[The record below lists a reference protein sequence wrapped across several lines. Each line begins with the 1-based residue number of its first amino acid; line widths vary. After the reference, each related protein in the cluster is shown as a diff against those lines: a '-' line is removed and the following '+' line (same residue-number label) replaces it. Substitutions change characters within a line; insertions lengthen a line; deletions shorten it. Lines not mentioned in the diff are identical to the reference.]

1 MEREMGL
8 AGFGWDRVPPV
19 KMVGLISEHRPN
31 NSAGHDDDVKCF
43 DGDAIGDAIGRRA
56 NGDDENNDDADCD
69 KNVSWFTKLMRMIVM
84 KTKIK
89 EGVRIPVPINKKC
102 SFIIWAKLQ
111 FTV

>member
-56 NGDDENNDDADCD
+56 NGDEKCFRWSFVICAHMRTMMMLI
-69 KNVSWFTKLMRMIVM
+69 VTKMWVKMRVIVM
-84 KTKIK
+84 KTKSRK
-89 EGVRIPVPINKKC
+89 VSESQSP
-102 SFIIWAKLQ
+102 
-111 FTV
+111 

>member
-43 DGDAIGDAIGRRA
+43 DGDAIGVAIGRRA
-56 NGDDENNDDADCD
+56 NGDEKCFRWSFVICAHMGQFLQGGNFGHF
-69 KNVSWFTKLMRMIVM
+69 VSYFF
-84 KTKIK
+84 
-89 EGVRIPVPINKKC
+89 KK
-102 SFIIWAKLQ
+102 
-111 FTV
+111 

>member
-56 NGDDENNDDADCD
+56 NGDEKCFRWSFVICAHMI
-69 KNVSWFTKLMRMIVM
+69 TMMMMIV
-84 KTKIK
+84 TKMCL
-89 EGVRIPVPINKKC
+89 GSRC
-102 SFIIWAKLQ
+102 
-111 FTV
+111 